1 MTSLHKRL
9 ERLDQASSAGV
20 WTGDFLRI
28 IEKNPGVRAAELAV
42 AIGWETDKLKLFL
55 NLSPTSDI
63 LECKTAFCSPIC
75 YTLLTFDAT
84 VQ

>member
-1 MTSLHKRL
+1 MNPRKALRENDELDEEQLTSLHKRL

-42 AIGWETDKLKLFL
+42 AIGWETDKLKLNVL
-55 NLSPTSDI
+55 KLIPDI
-63 LECKTAFCSPIC
+63 RYSRM
-75 YTLLTFDAT
+75 
-84 VQ
+84 

>member
-9 ERLDQASSAGV
+9 ERLDQASPAGV

-42 AIGWETDKLKLFL
+42 AIGWETDKLKLNVL
-55 NLSPTSDI
+55 KLIPDI
-63 LECKTAFCSPIC
+63 RYSRM
-75 YTLLTFDAT
+75 
-84 VQ
+84 